1 MFKRLFLLAG
11 VVLALAMTVSADIP
25 FPPCTPDCV
34 VAAGAG
40 R

>member
-11 VVLALAMTVSADIP
+11 VVLALVTSVSADIP
-25 FPPCTPDCV
+25 FPPCDPDCV
-34 VAAGAG
+34 VSASAS